1 MQDNKISA
9 TLSDADRQAVM
20 TAINTIREKLP
31 FLTDLTPEERRT
43 LPKMGDRGRVFVTQ
57 ALELATQNPN
67 ILPGGFDAAEMRK
80 DVELLD
86 GLGPIMTAL
95 MQLGEL
101 AEDTYMAVGS
111 EAYTSAL
118 LIYQYARAAGRGA
131 ALDDALDGLARRFAR
146 KTTKTT
152 PNPATP

>member
-1 MQDNKISA
+1 MQENRISA

-20 TAINTIREKLP
+20 AALETIRQKLP
-31 FLTDLTPEERRT
+31 FLTDLTPEDRRA
-43 LPKMGDRGRVFVTQ
+43 LPKMGDRSRAFVSQ

-67 ILPGGFDAAEMRK
+67 IIPGGFDTPEMRK

-86 GLGPIMTAL
+86 ALAPIMTAL

-118 LIYQYARAAGRGA
+118 LVYQYARAAGRGS
-131 ALDDALDGLARRFAR
+131 ALDGALDGLAQRFAR
-146 KTTKTT
+146 KTARTT
-152 PNPATP
+152 PKPATL